1 MSSLYGSELTKSI
14 YDHILV
20 FLNKSAILMSMNPE
34 ERSLLERT
42 YKLAEENNEIL
53 KSIRL
58 SNRVSLAMRII
69 YWVVIIGI
77 SFGAIYF
84 IQPYVNFL
92 SSTISGSKETNIKPE
107 ESLQLLQDLL
117 K

>member
-1 MSSLYGSELTKSI
+1 
-14 YDHILV
+14 
-20 FLNKSAILMSMNPE
+20 MNPE

-42 YKLAEENNEIL
+42 YRLCEENNEIL

-58 SNRVSLAMRII
+58 SNRISMVMRVI
-69 YWVVIIGI
+69 YWLVIISI

-84 IQPYVNFL
+84 IQPYINFL
-92 SSTISGSKETNIKPE
+92 SSTVSGSKDSTMNPQ
-107 ESLQLLQDLL
+107 ESFQLLQDLL

>member
-1 MSSLYGSELTKSI
+1 
-14 YDHILV
+14 
-20 FLNKSAILMSMNPE
+20 MNPE

-42 YKLAEENNEIL
+42 YRLCEENNEIL

-58 SNRVSLAMRII
+58 SNRVSMVMRVI
-69 YWVVIIGI
+69 YWLVIISI

-92 SSTISGSKETNIKPE
+92 SSAVSGSKDSTMNPQ